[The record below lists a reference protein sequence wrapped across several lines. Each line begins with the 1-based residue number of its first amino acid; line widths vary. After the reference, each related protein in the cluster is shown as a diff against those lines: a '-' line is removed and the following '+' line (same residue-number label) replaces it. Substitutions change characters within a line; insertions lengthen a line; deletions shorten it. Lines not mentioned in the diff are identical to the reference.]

1 MNIFSKSLLSG
12 LIFMGV
18 YTLPAQQLH
27 FAPLAQTGTCL
38 SGDCQTGTGKYQDA
52 SGNMYEGGFENGV
65 FNGRGTLTLV
75 SGDICSGWFLNG
87 IENLSGMIRESESG
101 DTIKTVFTNLRI
113 PDGMVSVH
121 QANGLIFHGSFK
133 TDSYNSGTYRCANGN
148 VSSIMEYVKVS
159 KSNWALLCGSS
170 EKVIR
175 PTLFLP
181 EVNAAD
187 RQTLESQ
194 IGVSQTEFKT
204 AIHNLKTATQ
214 ALLDIVDEIND
225 KVMAGQTDLSNYQIE
240 LNNRSNS
247 YNSQTE
253 IFKAKFGGLFESIS
267 QHRASLH
274 EVVMGDRWEEI
285 KNRSQVFLVF
295 VQKSGGLSQSGLD
308 QLSIRNTG
316 FKVLKEKSG
325 SDLDLLEQELS
336 LMLDNFSN

>member
-1 MNIFSKSLLSG
+1 M
-12 LIFMGV
+12 
-18 YTLPAQQLH
+18 
-27 FAPLAQTGTCL
+27 AQTGTCL
-38 SGDCQTGTGKYQDA
+38 NGDCQTGTGKYQDA
-52 SGNMYEGGFENGV
+52 SGNVYEGGFENGV

-87 IENLSGMIRESESG
+87 IENL
-101 DTIKTVFTNLRI
+101 
-113 PDGMVSVH
+113 
-121 QANGLIFHGSFK
+121 
-133 TDSYNSGTYRCANGN
+133 NGN

-225 KVMAGQTDLSNYQIE
+225 KVMRQTDLSNYQTE

-253 IFKAKFGGLFESIS
+253 IFKAKFGGLFETIS
-267 QHRASLH
+267 QHRASL
-274 EVVMGDRWEEI
+274 
-285 KNRSQVFLVF
+285 
-295 VQKSGGLSQSGLD
+295 
-308 QLSIRNTG
+308 QL
-316 FKVLKEKSG
+316 
-325 SDLDLLEQELS
+325 
-336 LMLDNFSN
+336 